1 MAQGAKRPRNWA
13 NGPEWPHPTGL
24 LERLGESDGIGPRCR
39 ALLNAF
45 GAGFPLMWIAVDA
58 SCGRGDWVP
67 GYGDKTPM
75 SKADYAEVAIKPPL
89 LFLGALVLGSVLT
102 LFLPIGPG
110 LASPNALGL
119 AVGIIFLL
127 LGFALAFFSVRALFR
142 AGTNVVP
149 GEPATA
155 LVIRTWN
162 NLFRA

>member
-1 MAQGAKRPRNWA
+1 
-13 NGPEWPHPTGL
+13 
-24 LERLGESDGIGPRCR
+24 
-39 ALLNAF
+39 
-45 GAGFPLMWIAVDA
+45 
-58 SCGRGDWVP
+58 
-67 GYGDKTPM
+67 M

-89 LFLGALVLGSVLT
+89 LFLGAMVRGSVLT

-155 LVIRTWN
+155 LVIVGPYHVTRNPIYVGMVLIYFGLAIVLTSIWV
-162 NLFRA
+162 LVLLIPVLSILQRGVVVPEETYLDRKFGDAYPRYKARVPRWI